1 MQDEPIFP
9 KLNLPL
15 QPVKARREKGYEL
28 YDPLRK
34 KWVVATPEEW
44 VRQNFTSWLI
54 SAKGYAPSLMANEV
68 GIRLNG
74 MLRRCDTI
82 IYNRRLKPVAIVEYK
97 APEVEI
103 TQQVF
108 DQIARY
114 NMVLGAKVL
123 IVSNGMR
130 HFCCRFNGT
139 SYSFVK
145 EVPEYPALIGEN
157 QNS

>member
-1 MQDEPIFP
+1 MQEEPIFP
-9 KLNLPL
+9 VLNLPN
-15 QPVKARREKGYEL
+15 QPVKARRDKGYEL
-28 YDPLRK
+28 FDPLRK
-34 KWVVATPEEW
+34 KWVAATPEEW

-82 IYNRRLKPVAIVEYK
+82 VYNRRLKPVAIVEYK
-97 APEVEI
+97 APGVDI
-103 TQQVF
+103 TQEVF

-114 NMVLGAKVL
+114 NMVLGAAVL
-123 IVSNGMR
+123 IVSNGLR
-130 HFCCRFNGT
+130 HFCCRFNGD
-139 SYSFVK
+139 SYAFIR

>member
-9 KLNLPL
+9 VLNLPP
-15 QPVKARREKGYEL
+15 QPVKVRRNKGYEL
-28 YDPLRK
+28 YDTLRK
-34 KWVVATPEEW
+34 KWVAATPEEW
-44 VRQNFTSWLI
+44 VRQNFTSWLA

-82 IYNRRLKPVAIVEYK
+82 IYDRHLKPVAIVEYK
-97 APEVEI
+97 APGIEI

-123 IVSNGMR
+123 IVSNGLR
-130 HFCCRFNGT
+130 HFCCRFNGD
-139 SYSFVK
+139 SYFFIR
-145 EVPEYPALIGEN
+145 EVPEYPALISEN
-157 QNS
+157 QIS

>member
-9 KLNLPL
+9 MLNLPP
-15 QPVKARREKGYEL
+15 QPVRVRREKGYEL
-28 YDPLRK
+28 YDPLRQ
-34 KWVVATPEEW
+34 KWIVATPEEW

-54 SAKGYAPSLMANEV
+54 SAKGYVPSLMANEV

-123 IVSNGMR
+123 IVSNGIR
-130 HFCCRFNGT
+130 HFCCRFNGV
-139 SYSFVK
+139 SYSFIK
-145 EVPEYPALIGEN
+145 EVPEYPALICEN